1 MARRQ
6 EEEFTIGIKEKS
18 PTEKT
23 FHRDSWEWVFL
34 IPFWVEIIGFIAGFL
49 GVIAWV
55 PQIKRVWSEKK
66 HDGISLPT
74 FTLVSTSLVLWLVYG
89 IVIGSVAMTLALSL
103 IHI

>member
-1 MARRQ
+1 M
-6 EEEFTIGIKEKS
+6 
-18 PTEKT
+18 
-23 FHRDSWEWVFL
+23 DDL
-34 IPFWVEIIGFIAGFL
+34 IPFWVEVIGVFAGFL

-89 IVIGSVAMTLALSL
+89 IIIGSVAMTLANVAALCCIITIIVGVVKL
-103 IHI
+103 RNLQ